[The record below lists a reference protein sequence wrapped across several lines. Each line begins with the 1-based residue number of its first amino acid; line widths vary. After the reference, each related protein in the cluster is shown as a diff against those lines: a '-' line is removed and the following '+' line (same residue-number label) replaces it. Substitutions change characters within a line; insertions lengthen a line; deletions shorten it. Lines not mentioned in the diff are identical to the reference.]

1 MKLTQ
6 HISACIIAC
15 LFASSLHAQE
25 QDKLEEIY
33 MQAEQEADKMQRVLD
48 LEYWQTFYVDS
59 TLKHDYVAMY
69 TESERLKESKVSSE
83 RLYMAVQDRW
93 MDKID
98 ETFKRIFTQEQWAA
112 YLKGGAAKA
121 QKARAK
127 RKAQAEGK

>member
-1 MKLTQ
+1 MKL
-6 HISACIIAC
+6 IPYIMMCIIAC
-15 LFASSLHAQE
+15 LPAPLLQAQE
-25 QDKLEEIY
+25 RDIKEEIY
-33 MQAEQEADKMQRVLD
+33 QQAEKEADKLQRVLD

-59 TLKHDYVAMY
+59 TLKHDYIAMY

-83 RLYMAVQDRW
+83 RLYIDVQDRW